1 MNILFQQFKEK
12 KNWNSSLITIPT
24 CFEVENQGHEDREEL
39 LLFIRLCKTAAWYAR
54 QSVVWEIR
62 SL

>member
-1 MNILFQQFKEK
+1 M
-12 KNWNSSLITIPT
+12 
-24 CFEVENQGHEDREEL
+24 CFEVENRGHEDREEL
-39 LLFIRLCKTAAWYAR
+39 LLFIRLCKIAVWYAR